1 MIYMPKKGK
10 TKDKSSKVCG
20 SRPGNKCYICQ
31 GPINKKNPSITIHS
45 SCIEV
50 HKSCM
55 DRILKSEECIRH
67 ICPRRLAVRLDEEG
81 VSGTTG
87 GIDFLPALPKS
98 KSKSRKKSK
107 RGGTVDK
114 RSKIEKRAPRR
125 KIPRKNQDLEKNEG
139 YYGPIMNEKGK
150 LDRDE
155 ICRYC
160 SPADYAKG
168 ARKFCKLHHKVWDS
182 KTNSCKKSKRTKRR

>member
-1 MIYMPKKGK
+1 MPKKGK

-87 GIDFLPALPKS
+87 DVDFLPALKS
-98 KSKSRKKSK
+98 KPR
-107 RGGTVDK
+107 K
-114 RSKIEKRAPRR
+114 RSKR
-125 KIPRKNQDLEKNEG
+125 
-139 YYGPIMNEKGK
+139 
-150 LDRDE
+150 
-155 ICRYC
+155 
-160 SPADYAKG
+160 S
-168 ARKFCKLHHKVWDS
+168 
-182 KTNSCKKSKRTKRR
+182 KKSKRTRRR

>member
-1 MIYMPKKGK
+1 MPKKGR

-87 GIDFLPALPKS
+87 GIDFLPALKS
-98 KSKSRKKSK
+98 KPRKRSKSRKKSK
-107 RGGTVDK
+107 RKK
-114 RSKIEKRAPRR
+114 R
-125 KIPRKNQDLEKNEG
+125 
-139 YYGPIMNEKGK
+139 
-150 LDRDE
+150 
-155 ICRYC
+155 
-160 SPADYAKG
+160 
-168 ARKFCKLHHKVWDS
+168 
-182 KTNSCKKSKRTKRR
+182 SKRTKRR